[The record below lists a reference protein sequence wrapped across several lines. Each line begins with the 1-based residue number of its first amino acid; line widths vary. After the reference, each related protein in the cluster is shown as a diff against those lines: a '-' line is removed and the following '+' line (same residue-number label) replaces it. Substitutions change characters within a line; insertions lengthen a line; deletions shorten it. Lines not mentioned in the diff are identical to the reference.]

1 MLRSIAIAVLILIS
15 AGGLSHFLVGYDRG
29 GASYVAKKREER
41 KSLRVGSRGAVYY
54 RGGPYS
60 SGGPHFGK

>member
-1 MLRSIAIAVLILIS
+1 MAL
-15 AGGLSHFLVGYDRG
+15 AGGLSYFLVGYDRCG
-29 GASYVAKKREER
+29 VSYVAKKREER

-60 SGGPHFGK
+60 SGGPRFGK